1 MSIRNTKSVTV
12 SLPPLLVDELDRISE
27 RARLTRSEILRDAL
41 RRYITVTERG
51 RMVPVEDAL
60 PEEIEAMRR
69 ADEEYARGECV
80 RLEDLHH
87 ELGLSLATVW

>member
-1 MSIRNTKSVTV
+1 MSTRNMKTVTV

-27 RARLTRSEILRDAL
+27 RERRTRSEILRDAL

-51 RMVPVEDAL
+51 RMMPVEDAL
-60 PEEIEAMRR
+60 PEEIEAMHR

-80 RLEDLHH
+80 RLEDLQH
-87 ELGLSLATVW
+87 ELGIKPR